1 MTVFPPRPAS
11 PTVAQQ
17 TNHLDACLALQN
29 TGVNEHTKRPF
40 AALLVGP
47 NDEILLTHL
56 SISHIEHAESSLAL
70 LASKHYSSAYLWTCT
85 LYSTWEPCAMC
96 AGTIY
101 WANIGR
107 VVYAAEEEV
116 LKRITGE
123 GNEENFTM
131 SLGCREVFGKG
142 QKDVKVYGPVDGV
155 RERVIEESDRFWKP
169 IREGLGGQ
177 N

>member
-11 PTVAQQ
+11 PTLVQQ
-17 TNHLDACLALQN
+17 TKHLETCLDLQN
-29 TGVNEHTKRPF
+29 SGVEQHNKRPF

-47 NDEILLTHL
+47 DDKVLLTHL

-85 LYSTWEPCAMC
+85 LYTTWEPCAMC

-107 VVYAAEEEV
+107 LVFAAEEEV
-116 LKRITGE
+116 LKKVTGE

-131 SLGCREVFGKG
+131 SLPCREVLAKG
-142 QKDVKVYGPVDGV
+142 QKDVKVHGPLEGMRD
-155 RERVIEESDRFWKP
+155 RVVEESDRFWRP
-169 IREGLGGQ
+169 TREGLGA
-177 N
+177 